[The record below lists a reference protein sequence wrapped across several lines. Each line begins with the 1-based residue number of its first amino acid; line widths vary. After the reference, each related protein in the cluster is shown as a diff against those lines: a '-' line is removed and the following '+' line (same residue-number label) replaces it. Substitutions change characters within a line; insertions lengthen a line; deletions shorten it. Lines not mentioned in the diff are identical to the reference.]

1 MAERRG
7 FLITLLEAL
16 LTPNS
21 GKAERPSPRPA
32 IIPSASNSKVRVVG
46 QSGARATGRSTV
58 RRIFTT
64 VWQDKGWRRRG
75 SRYTGYYRTPFG
87 AYEGFIDERYRG
99 NLEFY
104 IKDAPDCLK
113 LHSHRACFWP
123 KGKGLLYVHFSR
135 AARTAD
141 EGIMAIE
148 RILTEA
154 HQIESRTT
162 DRRR

>member
-1 MAERRG
+1 MAERRSL
-7 FLITLLEAL
+7 FVTLLEAL
-16 LTPNS
+16 LDSNP
-21 GKAERPSPRPA
+21 GKAAQPSPNRGVSTISQLA
-32 IIPSASNSKVRVVG
+32 AARV
-46 QSGARATGRSTV
+46 ATGSRAG
-58 RRIFTT
+58 TT
-64 VWQDKGWRRRG
+64 GRPIVTRNFSAVWQDKGWQRRG

-87 AYEGFIDERYRG
+87 AYEGYIDERYRG
-99 NLEFY
+99 GLEFY

-135 AARTAD
+135 AARTPD

-154 HQIESRTT
+154 HQIETRTT
-162 DRRR
+162 NRRR